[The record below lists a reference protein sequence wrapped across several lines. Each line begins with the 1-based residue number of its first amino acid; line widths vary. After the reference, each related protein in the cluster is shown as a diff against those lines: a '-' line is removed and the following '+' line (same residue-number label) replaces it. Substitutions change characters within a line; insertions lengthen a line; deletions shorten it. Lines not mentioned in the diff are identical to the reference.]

1 MRHKLS
7 PVNARVVRRTPTDRV
22 QTLLALAAQ
31 VFLIGAC
38 SVATRPSAT
47 AVPSRPPQATIVS
60 LTFDDANSDNF
71 AAAGLLTQHG
81 LHGTFYV
88 PSGLVGTAGHMS
100 WDQVNSLQTQGQ
112 EIGGHTVD
120 HVTLRGL
127 AAPDLRHEICDDR
140 QTLQAHGFDPV
151 SFAYPFGSYDEAAK
165 SMVQR
170 CGYTNA
176 RTVRGGPEVVPPPD
190 AFALRGFPYVVSDT
204 DFNKLVRYVTGT
216 RKDGGG
222 WVILIFHHVCDNCD
236 YFSVQPDVLDRF
248 AGWLADQQ
256 SSGNLTVRTVG
267 EVMQT
272 GTH

>member
-1 MRHKLS
+1 MRHKPS
-7 PVNARVVRRTPTDRV
+7 PAHSRAPRLAPTHRVR
-22 QTLLALAAQ
+22 TLLALAAQ
-31 VFLIGAC
+31 AFLIGAC
-38 SVATRPSAT
+38 SAATRPSAT
-47 AVPSRPPQATIVS
+47 AASPRQPQATIVS

-71 AAAGLLTQHG
+71 AAAGMLEQHG

-88 PSGLVGTAGHMS
+88 PSGLVGTTGHMS
-100 WDQVNSLQTQGQ
+100 WDQLNTLQAQGQ

-140 QTLQAHGFDPV
+140 QILQAHGFNPA

-170 CGYTNA
+170 CGYTDA

-190 AFALRGFPYVVSDT
+190 AFALRGFPYIVTDT

-216 RKDGGG
+216 RKDTGG

-256 SSGNLTVRTVG
+256 SSGNITVRTVG
-267 EVMQT
+267 EVMQA